1 MSESKKRDNKI
12 KIKGARLN
20 NLKNIDIDIE
30 RDRLVVITG
39 ISGSGKSTLAFDTLF
54 AEGQRRFVESL
65 SSFARQ
71 FLGRM
76 SKPDVDEITGIP
88 PAIAIEQKVNTR
100 NPRSTVGTSTEIYD
114 YLRLLYSKSGKTYS
128 PISGEEVKRDSVTD
142 VIEYI
147 KTLPNGAPLY
157 ILTPIG
163 WESKDTR
170 TERLLS
176 LKEEGFS
183 RLYNNGELIKID
195 SALNGSFDQ
204 ESGVYL
210 LVDRLIND
218 RSEENE
224 NRLYDSLQTA
234 FAVKRGIGKERESLI
249 ITTGKSTEMRSF
261 STIFEHDGIV
271 FEEPTE
277 LLFSYNNPLGACPV
291 CSGYGKIVGIDE
303 NLVIPDPG
311 LSIYQDAVACWKG
324 ESMRSFYNELIN
336 TSHKFDFPVHKP
348 YKHLTE
354 EQKQLLWSGNSHFT
368 GIDEFF
374 KIIESNKYKIQFR
387 FMLSRYSGKTT
398 CPECKGKRLRKE
410 ALYVKIGGKNI
421 TDLLDMSISDLYHF
435 LNSLELSSYDK
446 VLSERVLKELVG
458 RLRCMISVGLP
469 YLTLNRPSNSLSGGE
484 SQRINLVSS
493 IGSTLVGSLYILD
506 EPSIGLHPRD
516 TALLIDVLKE
526 LRDLGNTL
534 LIVEHD
540 EEIMRAADELIDIG
554 PLAGKLGGELVF
566 QGKIEDVITYE
577 DCERSLT
584 LKYLKGFD
592 KISTPL
598 QRRTWSNYIE
608 VKGAYENNLKDIDVK
623 FPLRV
628 FTAVTGVSGSG
639 KSTLVKSILFPALS
653 RRINQFGDKPGLHSE
668 LCGDISKITSVE
680 YIDQNPIGKSSR
692 SNPATYLKVY
702 DEIRRLYSDQ
712 PYAKANKYGHS
723 HFSFNI
729 DGGRCPECQGDG
741 IIKIEMQFMADV
753 QMVCESC
760 SGKRFKPDVLE
771 VRYKGKN
778 INDILNMSV
787 DEAIEFFGSQ
797 KEQMAQRV
805 AAKLMPLQAVGLSYV
820 SLGQSSS
827 TLSGGESQRVKLAS
841 FLGKESGSES
851 ILFIFDEPT
860 TGLHFHDIKKLM
872 DSFDALIARGHSI
885 VVVEH
890 NMDVVKCAD
899 WVVDLGPEGGER
911 GGEVVFAGTPE
922 ELAMCNRSYTGKAL
936 ARMLSGSDKVV
947 SEQKQ

>member
-1 MSESKKRDNKI
+1 MSGSTKRENKI

-20 NLKNIDIDIE
+20 NLKNINIDIE
-30 RDRLVVITG
+30 RDRFVVITG

-114 YLRLLYSKSGKTYS
+114 YLRLLFTKSGKTYS
-128 PISGEEVKRDSVTD
+128 PVSGEEVKRDSVSD

-147 KTLPNGAPLY
+147 KSIPEGAPLY

-163 WESKDTR
+163 WESRDTR

-183 RLYNNGELIKID
+183 RLYHNGELIKID
-195 SALNGSFDQ
+195 SAL
-204 ESGVYL
+204 SGVFNENDRVYL

-218 RSEENE
+218 KTEESE

-249 ITTGKSTEMRSF
+249 ITTGKDSEMRSF
-261 STIFEHDGIV
+261 STIFERDGIA
-271 FEEPTE
+271 FEEPSE
-277 LLFSYNNPLGACPV
+277 LLFSYNNPLGACPE

-311 LSIYQDAVACWKG
+311 LSVYQDAVACWKG
-324 ESMRSFYNELIN
+324 ESMRSFYDELIN
-336 TSHKFDFPVHKP
+336 SSHKFDFPIHKP
-348 YKHLTE
+348 YKNLTE
-354 EQKQLLWSGNSHFT
+354 EQKLLLWRGNSHFT
-368 GIDEFF
+368 GITQFF

-398 CPECKGKRLRKE
+398 CPECRGKRLKKE

-421 TDLLDMSISDLYHF
+421 ADLLEMSISDLYQF
-435 LNSLELSSYDK
+435 LKSLDLNNYDK
-446 VLSERVLKELVG
+446 TVSERVLKELTN
-458 RLRCMISVGLP
+458 RLNCMISVGLP

-516 TALLIDVLKE
+516 TGLLINVLKE
-526 LRDLGNTL
+526 LRDLGNSV

-554 PLAGKLGGELVF
+554 PLAGNMGGELVF
-566 QGKIEDVITYE
+566 QGSINDAISLK
-577 DCERSLT
+577 DCDRSLT
-584 LKYLKGFD
+584 LKYLRGFE
-592 KISTPL
+592 KIDIPA
-598 QRRTWSNYIE
+598 QRRQWSSFIE

-639 KSTLVKSILFPALS
+639 KSTLVKDIFYPALN
-653 RRINQFGDKPGLHSE
+653 RRINQFGEKPGLHSE
-668 LCGDISKITSVE
+668 ICGDISKITSVE

-760 SGKRFKPDVLE
+760 SGKRFKQDVLE

-778 INDILNMSV
+778 INDILNLSV
-787 DEAIEFFGSQ
+787 DEAIDFFGSQ
-797 KEQMAQRV
+797 KELMAQRI
-805 AAKLMPLQAVGLSYV
+805 AAKLMPLRAVGLSYV

-872 DSFDALIARGHSI
+872 SSFDALIARGHSI

-899 WVVDLGPEGGER
+899 WIIDLGPEGGDM
-911 GGEVVFAGTPE
+911 GGEVLFAGVPE
-922 ELAMCNRSYTGKAL
+922 ELIKCRRSYTGKAL
-936 ARMLSGSDKVV
+936 ARLLPVANQVV
-947 SEQKQ
+947 GEQKE